1 MDFVLQAR
9 EAGFDVGSLQLPAES
24 WQVLL
29 DRDQR
34 IVLSNE
40 DSFAFVGRRPE
51 ELIGQRL
58 SQVLPLG
65 FLLSFIIRGVGF
77 REQPV
82 WIDGVKYYGHY
93 QPLGRNGQAGGC
105 FCLLRREQVAGEL
118 LELPGLIGSLPAG
131 VDISGDSL
139 IMVNTEGVITM
150 ISQPFA
156 DVLGLAAGE
165 MLGRPVLEAYPNS
178 NPSRLPS
185 VMDRGLAEEAEP
197 HLLNG
202 RHAIVSRYPL
212 FRDGEVV
219 GAWGKILFSDAREL
233 FRMAEKVQ
241 AYVRPPSRRKGARR
255 GGNAH
260 CFKYDCNS
268 IIGQSRV
275 MKELKERLLRIAR
288 RPSNVLL
295 LGESGTGKELFAHAI
310 HAASQRRYGPF
321 VRVNCAAI
329 PDHLLESEL
338 FGYVEGAFTGA
349 RKGGQVGKFE
359 QADGGTIF
367 LDEISDMPL
376 VMQAK
381 LLRVLQEKEVTPLGG
396 TGTRSIDMRVIA
408 ATNVDL
414 EERVRKGEFRT
425 DLYYRLNVIS
435 LEIPPLR
442 NRREDIYFIAKHLID
457 DFNAEFGMAIQ
468 GLDDEAWKLLEN
480 YDFPGNVRELRNVIE
495 RAFNMTDGPLI
506 RAVDLPPTL
515 HRARPGT
522 SGGRPAIP
530 VRDELLSAIGR
541 KSLQEILEE
550 MERQLIEASLERV
563 GGNKLSAANVL
574 GISRPGLYKKLNKY
588 NIQ

>member
-1 MDFVLQAR
+1 
-9 EAGFDVGSLQLPAES
+9 
-24 WQVLL
+24 
-29 DRDQR
+29 
-34 IVLSNE
+34 
-40 DSFAFVGRRPE
+40 
-51 ELIGQRL
+51 
-58 SQVLPLG
+58 
-65 FLLSFIIRGVGF
+65 
-77 REQPV
+77 
-82 WIDGVKYYGHY
+82 
-93 QPLGRNGQAGGC
+93 
-105 FCLLRREQVAGEL
+105 
-118 LELPGLIGSLPAG
+118 
-131 VDISGDSL
+131 
-139 IMVNTEGVITM
+139 
-150 ISQPFA
+150 
-156 DVLGLAAGE
+156 
-165 MLGRPVLEAYPNS
+165 
-178 NPSRLPS
+178 
-185 VMDRGLAEEAEP
+185 
-197 HLLNG
+197 
-202 RHAIVSRYPL
+202 
-212 FRDGEVV
+212 
-219 GAWGKILFSDAREL
+219 
-233 FRMAEKVQ
+233 
-241 AYVRPPSRRKGARR
+241 
-255 GGNAH
+255 
-260 CFKYDCNS
+260 
-268 IIGQSRV
+268 
-275 MKELKERLLRIAR
+275 
-288 RPSNVLL
+288 
-295 LGESGTGKELFAHAI
+295 
-310 HAASQRRYGPF
+310 
-321 VRVNCAAI
+321 
-329 PDHLLESEL
+329 
-338 FGYVEGAFTGA
+338 
-349 RKGGQVGKFE
+349 
-359 QADGGTIF
+359 
-367 LDEISDMPL
+367 MPL